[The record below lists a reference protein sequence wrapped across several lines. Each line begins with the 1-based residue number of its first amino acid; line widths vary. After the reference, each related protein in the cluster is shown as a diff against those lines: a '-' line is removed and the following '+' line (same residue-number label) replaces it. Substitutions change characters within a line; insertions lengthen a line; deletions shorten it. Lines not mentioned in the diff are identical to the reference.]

1 MCGLFFDEKT
11 AESSP
16 RQEVM
21 AFWNAGDCASID
33 CGIST
38 LPTELYG
45 LLMLAPGSGKLR
57 TQCDRMHLENA
68 SA

>member
-1 MCGLFFDEKT
+1 LFFEEKT

-21 AFWNAGDCASID
+21 AFWNAGDCVSIVS
-33 CGIST
+33 GIST
-38 LPTELYG
+38 LPIELYG
-45 LLMLAPGSGKLR
+45 PLMLAPGSGKLG
-57 TQCDRMHLENA
+57 TPWARMHFEKA